1 MEFEIDF
8 ASFYLYFYFIV
19 IIVFMLLG
27 HLLAQNYDVLLLDAF
42 VQEKRDRN
50 RIIDE
55 IDNILHSVLL
65 DYY

>member
-1 MEFEIDF
+1 
-8 ASFYLYFYFIV
+8 
-19 IIVFMLLG
+19 MLLG

-55 IDNILHSVLL
+55 IYNILHSVLL